1 MGLKKVFGHVSR
13 GPMEM
18 VKYNVWN
25 VIREMSGHRYQSAE
39 EKDMVIKAVK
49 FRKEGFYSQPFAF
62 GGEEGMDKFDPKVRY
77 RGSLQNYL
85 IDTGD
90 EVILVDTGL
99 PAGTPEEAPDENS
112 AAFTGKD
119 ICSYMEALEALGYK
133 PEQVTTILLTHK
145 HSDHSGELKSFP
157 NAKIYVNEEELS
169 AAELQGI
176 PNLVPVRFTDG
187 AYYNFPECQKIRD
200 GIYFIKAKGHTNGN
214 SIVVAEL
221 DGLFYMIHGDITYVD
236 EALYENKLSVVFDD
250 LPAARETLDRVREF
264 VRNHP
269 TVYCGTHTPQG
280 YENLEAKRV
289 MDLDHPVPTV
299 PIDYEIWVKQAS
311 GKYVCS
317 ICGYVYD
324 PAEHDGVAFEDLPE
338 DWRCPHC
345 RQPKDKFNKA

>member
-1 MGLKKVFGHVSR
+1 
-13 GPMEM
+13 ME
-18 VKYNVWN
+18 
-25 VIREMSGHRYQSAE
+25 
-39 EKDMVIKAVK
+39 IKAVK
-49 FRKEGFYSQPFAF
+49 FRKDGFYSQPFAF
-62 GGEEGMDKFDPKVRY
+62 GGEEGQDKFDRNIRY

-112 AAFTGKD
+112 LAFTGKD
-119 ICSYMEALEALGYK
+119 ICSYMEAFAALGYK
-133 PEQVTTILLTHK
+133 PEQVTKILLTHR

-157 NAKIYVNEEELS
+157 NAKIYVNADEMS

-176 PNLVPVRFTDG
+176 PNLVPVDFTDG
-187 AYYNFPECQKIRD
+187 AYYNFPDSQKIMD
-200 GIYFIKAKGHTNGN
+200 GIYLIKARGHTNGN
-214 SIVVAEL
+214 SIIIVEM

-236 EALYENKLSVVFDD
+236 EALYEDKLSVVFDD
-250 LPAARETLDRVREF
+250 LGAARETQDRIREF

-269 TVYCGTHTPQG
+269 TVYMGTHTPQG

-289 MDLDHPVPTV
+289 MDLDNPVPTV
-299 PIDYEIWVKQAS
+299 FAEVSFSERKAS

-324 PAEHDGVAFEDLPE
+324 PAEHDGVAFEDLPD
-338 DWRCPHC
+338 DWKCERCK
-345 RQPKDKFNKA
+345 QGKDKFNPA